1 MKVLQNRGAS
11 RENLARLKRIRIN
24 SDVKPSALRSA
35 GFRGVSN
42 HSVQTRSSI
51 ATQSI
56 ADLKRDRAW
65 QFAQGWHAH
74 AFKESR
80 GFGVKEAASIG
91 MRAFNARLNSNL
103 TMSRYTNGP
112 RKGKHHIRRSSTRR
126 TANMA
131 RCAVR
136 NKQRPQDK
144 CHEVNRRQEMI
155 ATLHSSHVLCNR

>member
-11 RENLARLKRIRIN
+11 RETYARLKRIRIN

-103 TMSRYTNGP
+103 IKVHEWPTQ
-112 RKGKHHIRRSSTRR
+112 GKTSHSQKQHSQDREYGAMRR
-126 TANMA
+126 T
-131 RCAVR
+131 
-136 NKQRPQDK
+136 
-144 CHEVNRRQEMI
+144 E
-155 ATLHSSHVLCNR
+155 

>member
-11 RENLARLKRIRIN
+11 RENLARLTRIRIN
-24 SDVKPSALRSA
+24 SDAKPSALRSA
-35 GFRGVSN
+35 GFRGVSSQCN
-42 HSVQTRSSI
+42 ST
-51 ATQSI
+51 

-103 TMSRYTNGP
+103 IMSRYTNGP
-112 RKGKHHIRRSSTRR
+112 RKGKHHIRRTSTRR
-126 TANMA
+126 TAIMA
-131 RCAVR
+131 RCAER
-136 NKQRPQDK
+136 NNRRPQ
-144 CHEVNRRQEMI
+144 RRQMP
-155 ATLHSSHVLCNR
+155 